1 MASFVLLIMAPS
13 LVLEAFYQGSYNIW
27 TVTLKADVQEEEI
40 WKKLLGRAGGVGEM
54 VFLNF
59 FFPKCSLNSA
69 QLRNELTEKN
79 LFLFV
84 PWENM
89 SPVSI
94 FLPLLRT
101 ASQQLFTWKI
111 GTS

>member
-1 MASFVLLIMAPS
+1 MAPS

-40 WKKLLGRAGGVGEM
+40 WKKKLLGEVAGGVGEM
-54 VFLNF
+54 VFLTSF
-59 FFPKCSLNSA
+59 SKMFSEFCSVEEWIDRKKSI
-69 QLRNELTEKN
+69 
-79 LFLFV
+79 FLFV

-94 FLPLLRT
+94 FLPLLRIR
-101 ASQQLFTWKI
+101 AQQLFTSGKI